1 MMTDDD
7 SNNTG
12 DDGALLPWYDYEPG
26 AEVPNHVKYLRIG
39 VQQALTAAVKTG
51 TAPGIIELPDRLC
64 GQATNL
70 RRVQIHVHAVE
81 LIPWNAFAYCSKLE
95 QVEFVASTGQSSA
108 AAATSNLPVQSPRL
122 TRIGDYA
129 FGGCSMLRSVDG
141 MSNVSCCLARIGD
154 NAFRRCEKLT
164 ALDLHCLARLQFLEL
179 FSFYECKSLTV
190 VDLSN
195 SVLLE
200 TICEYTFSFCMDL
213 KVVHLPPN
221 LKRIQDRTLFG
232 CNVLVS
238 IVIPAEVEAIGRE
251 AFGNCDA
258 LVRIVIPALVDTM
271 GYRVFA
277 DCSRLTQVAFQS
289 TRHLHTLMHG
299 GEIAGQFCGC
309 TSVHSL
315 ELPSPPIIPK
325 LWPRLL
331 EQFLREGNGIL
342 ARAGIPTITGDEEE
356 SDDDS
361 DEEKKTEYLWT
372 TIAWNYVRAN
382 IANFYVEEKKPV
394 YGQKRDAC
402 SSSDNG

>member
-1 MMTDDD
+1 MAAKNDEND
-7 SNNTG
+7 S
-12 DDGALLPWYDYEPG
+12 LPWYDYQPG
-26 AEVPNHVKYLRIG
+26 ETVPNDVTYLRVG
-39 VQQALTAAVKTG
+39 VKEAIAAAETG
-51 TAPGIIELPDRLC
+51 SAPEIIEMPDCR
-64 GQATNL
+64 GHANL
-70 RRVQIHVHAVE
+70 QRVQIHVHSIESV
-81 LIPWNAFAYCSKLE
+81 PNWRFADCTELE
-95 QVEFVASTGQSSA
+95 QVEFVATTGQSGTVG
-108 AAATSNLPVQSPRL
+108 AATTTTTTTTTVQPRL
-122 TRIGDYA
+122 AVIGEGAFYA
-129 FGGCSMLRSVDG
+129 CRKLHSVMG
-141 MSNVSCCLARIGD
+141 MEHVSCSLEPIGYRAFQNCL
-154 NAFRRCEKLT
+154 KLT
-164 ALDLHCLARLQFLEL
+164 TLDFACLTRLQVLGEHAL
-179 FSFYECKSLTV
+179 RECRSLTI

-200 TICEYTFSFCMDL
+200 DIGPSALLNCTSLEII
-213 KVVHLPPN
+213 HLPPN